1 MVSDMQLSSGGTTPR
16 TPRGMSDGKAM
27 VSDMQSW
34 RCPAVLRV
42 KSAVFAAAAVA
53 VALTFFPLW
62 LAIPM
67 AVVLAAWGLGVAVFA
82 ATVALDL
89 DAGVLVLRM
98 GLITRRVRLIDITAV
113 LVDKTKVS
121 IARSAGGEIS
131 LYAWRKSPLDGWL
144 RVPAVAGDIGHA
156 IASAVALAQDAQA
169 SDQGQPQPPPRAR
182 TRAGTA
188 ARSRSALAT
197 TLLGCV
203 GLAALTLAF
212 LVRLSWHN
220 PVMTAL
226 GVMLALALGISG
238 LFYVLFTLWLT
249 LQRRSVRT
257 SGLRRH
263 HLPQDVERLI
273 KPGGIPS
280 RGTRRNGRARVRCK
294 IADHLPPYSTENDPL
309 SSELSRPRQACLRRQ
324 AICRICAACRTRQS
338 AGRVPGRPKR
348 RAAN

>member
-1 MVSDMQLSSGGTTPR
+1 
-16 TPRGMSDGKAM
+16 
-27 VSDMQSW
+27 MQSW

-42 KSAVFAAAAVA
+42 KSAVFSAAAVA

-62 LAIPM
+62 LAIPV
-67 AVVLAAWGLGVAVFA
+67 AVVLAAWGLGMAVFA

-121 IARSAGGEIS
+121 IARSGGGEIS

-144 RVPAVAGDIGHA
+144 HVPIVAGDIGHA
-156 IASAVALAQDAQA
+156 VASAVALAQGAQ
-169 SDQGQPQPPPRAR
+169 
-182 TRAGTA
+182 GTKGSVEG

-203 GLAALTLAF
+203 GLAALASAF

-226 GVMLALALGISG
+226 GVILALALGISG
-238 LFYVLFTLWLT
+238 LFYVLFTLWLM
-249 LQRRSVRT
+249 LPRRRSAA
-257 SGLRRH
+257 
-263 HLPQDVERLI
+263 
-273 KPGGIPS
+273 
-280 RGTRRNGRARVRCK
+280 GT
-294 IADHLPPYSTENDPL
+294 
-309 SSELSRPRQACLRRQ
+309 
-324 AICRICAACRTRQS
+324 
-338 AGRVPGRPKR
+338 AG
-348 RAAN
+348 